1 MTSLIYLDDS
11 YMKEFEAEVTDA
23 DGRLIQL
30 DKTCFYPLSGGQ
42 PGDTGVIVANGKEY
56 KVVATTKKG
65 SDVIHEVDQ
74 EGIRQGDNITGLIDW
89 TRRYH
94 LMRSHTACHILCL
107 VVHKETGALITGN
120 QIYEDKCRI
129 DFNIEEFDRELIQ
142 SFEKK
147 ANDIISQ
154 GVDVVT
160 KTLPKEEAFQIP
172 DVLKLKDVLP
182 PSVENIRIVEI
193 EDYDVQACGGTHV
206 RSTAEIKGIEITKVD
221 NKGKNNR
228 RIYFIL
234 KD

>member
-11 YMKEFEAEVTDA
+11 YMKEFEAEVTKVE
-23 DGRLIQL
+23 GRCIQL
-30 DKTCFYPLSGGQ
+30 DQTCFYPLSGGQ
-42 PGDTGVIVANGKEY
+42 PGDTGIIVANGKEY
-56 KVVATTKKG
+56 NVVATTKKG
-65 SDVIHEVDQ
+65 PDVIHEVDQ
-74 EGIRQGDNITGLIDW
+74 EGIKQGDNITGLIDW
-89 TRRYH
+89 TRRHY